1 MFQPRPHGIDTVY
14 LVSFDCFGE
23 RPRANAE
30 NIAAVLNEAAS
41 GFDGI
46 LRAWMPGDVLHR
58 VPAILDVPC
67 HCAVIMGRQF
77 VE

>member
-1 MFQPRPHGIDTVY
+1 VFRPLPHGVDTVY

-23 RPRANAE
+23 RRRADAE

-41 GFDGI
+41 GFDGV
-46 LRAWMPGDVLHR
+46 LRAWTLGYVLHR

-67 HCAVIMGRQF
+67 PCAVIMGRQF